1 MNDPGWRP
9 APRRTPNAAQ
19 TWRAGRES
27 DPEAR
32 FCRPRSSPEIRLE
45 GNDGSRET
53 QRDGAAEEN
62 RTPVASLARS
72 HTTTVLPPQIRR
84 TNWLWQAPKG
94 PAAAVRRGMGSGLL
108 TDNPRLPA
116 HPVERRGVAPRY
128 LPCKGRVLLLNDR
141 PEHESAEKK
150 PDKERSWEMDLESLR
165 GRGRVPSPVTSGR
178 ITQPLRPDG
187 APDEDR
193 TRLA

>member
-1 MNDPGWRP
+1 MGTESPDRSRSGWRP
-9 APRRTPNAAQ
+9 ATRRTPNAAQ

-45 GNDGSRET
+45 VNDGRRETRET

-141 PEHESAEKK
+141 PELPPH
-150 PDKERSWEMDLESLR
+150 
-165 GRGRVPSPVTSGR
+165 
-178 ITQPLRPDG
+178 G

>member
-1 MNDPGWRP
+1 MAPGAPKEAERRANLESRPGIGPGGAVLQTTLLARDP
-9 APRRTPNAAQ
+9 
-19 TWRAGRES
+19 
-27 DPEAR
+27 AR
-32 FCRPRSSPEIRLE
+32 CALKT
-45 GNDGSRET
+45 N
-53 QRDGAAEEN
+53 GAAEEN

-84 TNWLWQAPKG
+84 TNWLWQAPTG

-178 ITQPLRPDG
+178 ITQLLRPDG

-193 TRLA
+193 TRLT